1 MEIIIAHV
9 HDFTTLFAF
18 YGHEQ
23 SRVISGETL
32 LIMLILV
39 IISENFMFILIS

>member
-1 MEIIIAHV
+1 MILQ
-9 HDFTTLFAF
+9 LFLLF

-39 IISENFMFILIS
+39 IIAENFMFILIKLTH